1 MNNPEKKT
9 GVRAYHQAQWDEPIL
24 FELNNPAHV
33 GIEVPAPALGDGCA
47 DIPEGMLRKN
57 APALPRIGQ
66 ARVLRHYLRLS
77 QENLGADL
85 NVEIGQGTCT
95 MKYSPIINER
105 LARSELMAAMHP
117 LQPEKSAQG
126 ILEILYR
133 TKQLLREIS
142 GMDEVSLE
150 PQSGS
155 QALMTLASL
164 MRAYHDDAGHPE
176 RNELITTTFSHPSAA
191 ASAIVKGFT
200 IRTVRARADGYPDF
214 EHLLTLV
221 SDKTAG
227 FICANPEDS
236 GLYNGDIRRFTELIH
251 ARGGLCG
258 YDQANANGLF
268 GVTRAKEAGFDMCFF
283 NLHKS
288 FSTPHGCGGP
298 GTGAVATT
306 ERLAPFLPA
315 PLVQFDGEKY
325 ALSQPDARSI
335 GKVRMF
341 GGASQV
347 ALKAYAWMRALGAE
361 GLYEVARTAVLN
373 NNYLYH
379 EMLAIPGVSVPF
391 DPASQRVEQCRY
403 SLEGVFN
410 QTGVT
415 SEAIGL
421 RLADYGFHYWTSHHP
436 FIVPNPATLEPTE
449 SPSKEDIDAYL
460 SALRC
465 VIDEAHTDPE
475 LVKSAP
481 HNCPVHKNIEAPLDD
496 PESWAI
502 TWRAYRRKVAR
513 NG

>member
-47 DIPEGMLRKN
+47 DIPEDMLRKN

-105 LARSELMAAMHP
+105 LARSELMTAMHP

-155 QALMTLASL
+155 QALLTLASL

-227 FICANPEDS
+227 FICAN
-236 GLYNGDIRRFTELIH
+236 
-251 ARGGLCG
+251 
-258 YDQANANGLF
+258 
-268 GVTRAKEAGFDMCFF
+268 
-283 NLHKS
+283 
-288 FSTPHGCGGP
+288 
-298 GTGAVATT
+298 
-306 ERLAPFLPA
+306 
-315 PLVQFDGEKY
+315 
-325 ALSQPDARSI
+325 
-335 GKVRMF
+335 
-341 GGASQV
+341 
-347 ALKAYAWMRALGAE
+347 
-361 GLYEVARTAVLN
+361 
-373 NNYLYH
+373 
-379 EMLAIPGVSVPF
+379 
-391 DPASQRVEQCRY
+391 
-403 SLEGVFN
+403 
-410 QTGVT
+410 
-415 SEAIGL
+415 
-421 RLADYGFHYWTSHHP
+421 
-436 FIVPNPATLEPTE
+436 
-449 SPSKEDIDAYL
+449 
-460 SALRC
+460 
-465 VIDEAHTDPE
+465 
-475 LVKSAP
+475 
-481 HNCPVHKNIEAPLDD
+481 
-496 PESWAI
+496 
-502 TWRAYRRKVAR
+502 
-513 NG
+513 